1 MLFLCWINI
10 DLRHWHCIFK
20 QPWLSIKPGWIY
32 GECVWPASSLIPNSF
47 CLCKRCSASHPVE
60 GHLKCKLS
68 LSTQQNSL
76 FIHCPSA
83 HPCMASKDSTTLG
96 SHPLLHPNS
105 GTLMIKFNSISR
117 FKSSFH
123 QMTNFPPPSLF
134 SIFFF
139 HPRICT
145 YGMVTLQKLVFNRHF
160 LPNPSYLWEKTTM
173 DGMKF

>member
-1 MLFLCWINI
+1 MDLCVFGLLRLLFPTVFAW
-10 DLRHWHCIFK
+10 LRDVVHPTLLKDTW
-20 QPWLSIKPGWIY
+20 S
-32 GECVWPASSLIPNSF
+32 VNSPF
-47 CLCKRCSASHPVE
+47 RRNKTHFWYTV
-60 GHLKCKLS
+60 
-68 LSTQQNSL
+68 
-76 FIHCPSA
+76 

-123 QMTNFPPPSLF
+123 QMTNFPPLSLF